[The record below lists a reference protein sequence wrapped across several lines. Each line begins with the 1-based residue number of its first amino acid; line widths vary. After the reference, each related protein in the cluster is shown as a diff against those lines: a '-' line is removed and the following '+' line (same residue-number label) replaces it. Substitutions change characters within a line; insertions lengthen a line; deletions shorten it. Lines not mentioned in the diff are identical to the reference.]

1 MTLNKD
7 KTTIF
12 GIQKSLLQEQIH
24 FDKLINFAIGSIAIA
39 GTLTPLMFPKFM
51 DRESKLLTL
60 LLGAVSAGGLCINIE
75 LGKRKNKIFQTF
87 DESQLQ
93 AFREECQHE
102 IAYDKTLRTVGA
114 QRRLAREIS
123 ELPQYEH
130 QRWISMYGLQDLILP
145 SQTLNE
151 IPDENRD
158 ALPNNNA
165 WLNNQSNVESVV
177 YSEPQPGFQWIF
189 DIVQNSCKSLDKR
202 SNQHF
207 KVDGG
212 SQSGK
217 STFVSLLIALIGKLS
232 GDIAINLVDPKY
244 PMTQWMIAPSFIG
257 YEQVNMG
264 VDAAIQELENRKV
277 QCLQAK
283 KANLDLPHFKRY
295 LLIVDEWDNIWG
307 NGAGY
312 GDVIDNKLAKKIKG
326 KVQRLYKESA
336 AYNMSV
342 ILLGQSPLATDNGF
356 TRSAFNSATR
366 IVLGNEALKWVQDP
380 GFPFKGFAQQL
391 ATELENWISIGK
403 RVALIVPNLG
413 SAPYIEPIPDINLQ
427 ELFDVPVDE
436 NQPDVDDGTDDD
448 DTYDKTSTDTSEN
461 RPSIEKVFMAIKE
474 WVEKQE
480 TSPTALDVWKAWE
493 KLTGQKLD
501 TETLELLLRK
511 LGLTD

>member
-1 MTLNKD
+1 MTLDKD

-24 FDKLINFAIGSIAIA
+24 FDKLINFAIGSIAVA

-60 LLGAVSAGGLCINIE
+60 ILGSVSAGGLCINLE
-75 LGKRKNKIFQTF
+75 LNKRKNKIFQTF

-102 IAYDKTLRTVGA
+102 IAYDKTLRTIDA
-114 QRRLAREIS
+114 QRRLAREVS
-123 ELPQYEH
+123 GLPQHEH
-130 QRWISMYGLQDLILP
+130 TRWISMYGLQDLIVPSLP
-145 SQTLNE
+145 SNE
-151 IPDENRD
+151 IPSSNRD
-158 ALPNNNA
+158 ALPNNSA
-165 WLNNQSNVESVV
+165 WLGNQSNVESVT
-177 YSEPQPGFQWIF
+177 YSEPQPGFDWIF
-189 DIVQNSCKSLDKR
+189 EIVQNSCKPLDKR

-244 PMTQWMIAPSFIG
+244 PMTQWMIQPSFIG

-264 VDAAIQELENRKV
+264 VDAAIQELENRKI

-283 KANLDLPHFKRY
+283 KSNQTLPSFKRY

-307 NGAGY
+307 NGTGY
-312 GDVIDNKLAKKIKG
+312 GDVIDVKLAKKIKG
-326 KVQRLYKESA
+326 KIQRLYKEAA
-336 AYNMSV
+336 AYNITV

-380 GFPFKGFAQQL
+380 GFPFKGCAQQL
-391 ATELENWISIGK
+391 ANELENWISIGK
-403 RVALIVPNLG
+403 RVALVVPNLG
-413 SAPYIEPIPDINLQ
+413 SAPYVEPIPDINLQ
-427 ELFDVPVDE
+427 ELFNVPDSE
-436 NQPDVDDGTDDD
+436 NIADTEDSVDDT
-448 DTYDKTSTDTSEN
+448 EH

-474 WVEKQE
+474 WVEKQQ
-480 TSPTALDVWKAWE
+480 SPPSALDVWKVWE
-493 KLTGQKLD
+493 KLTCQKLD
-501 TETLELLLRK
+501 TETLELLLKK
-511 LGLTD
+511 LGLAE